1 MTPEHDKVDMSS
13 LTQKE
18 LLILINHQVMQLYQR
33 LTTYDKDNLELKLK
47 VNVLETKM
55 KLWAAV
61 IGLLS
66 SGLMSLLFELFKH

>member
-13 LTQKE
+13 SFWVK